1 MQLKRLLTPILVV
14 GLVTLAGAG
23 CGRVTVRGADSA
35 SDNTQATQV
44 STDHGS
50 KVIRDHPE
58 DDPLPLEGNA
68 YLQVGFAL
76 TNPNTQGR
84 LSVPVDLPV
93 GQPQIKEVLLA
104 RNVGGD
110 MSFGIGLQRKAVF
123 RVTELSKPTRL
134 VVEVRTR

>member
-50 KVIRDHPE
+50 KVMRASKTFAEVARGNESTAKARVVGLVANRGDGTE
-58 DDPLPLEGNA
+58 TVTFTFADTKVLPK
-68 YLQVGFAL
+68 YLVKY
-76 TNPNTQGR
+76 
-84 LSVPVDLPV
+84 VP
-93 GQPQIKEVLLA
+93 A
-104 RNVGGD
+104 
-110 MSFGIGLQRKAVF
+110 
-123 RVTELSKPTRL
+123 
-134 VVEVRTR
+134 